1 MRDWD
6 NVQQATIVV
15 TNPTTSREDLLEIA
29 RLHPQLQVQIA
40 WHPYAGPEL
49 LNWLANNGDE
59 SVREAVTARL
69 ARDAVADSET
79 GTPVAVLADG
89 SAPIRLYRSKRW
101 LIVGAV
107 LVLVVAI
114 VSAVLIVVRST
125 RQPTLDADQFVA
137 LLQNNSTLFGQADL
151 ITDVTRSVSGL
162 APQDA
167 VSMLPASAERITA
180 LLMQPGEQ
188 IALCQ
193 GQSDFSEALGAIE
206 GSVNVSDFRSTHA
219 LVMLF
224 TTPESAHS
232 MGALLASCDSRVTA
246 PDPLTALQSVS
257 AVQSGVSLWGTYESD
272 TDHLNS
278 GLLTYDNV
286 LIIAGEPGSWASWQD
301 GAGEV
306 KTAIAKAS

>member
-151 ITDVTRSVSGL
+151 ITDVDRSMSGL

-167 VSMLPASAERITA
+167 VSMLPASAERIES
-180 LLMQPGEQ
+180 LLQTSDQ
-188 IALCQ
+188 TTLCH
-193 GQSDFSEALGAIE
+193 GRSDFTEALGAIE

-219 LVMLF
+219 LVMLLS
-224 TTPESAHS
+224 TPQSATS
-232 MGALLASCDSRVTA
+232 MGALLASCDVRFGNP
-246 PDPLTALQSVS
+246 PDPVTPLGNVS
-257 AVQSGVSLWGTYESD
+257 AVQSGVSLWGTFDSD

-278 GLLTYDNV
+278 GILAYGNV

-301 GAGEV
+301 GAGEI
-306 KTAIAKAS
+306 KKAIAKSS